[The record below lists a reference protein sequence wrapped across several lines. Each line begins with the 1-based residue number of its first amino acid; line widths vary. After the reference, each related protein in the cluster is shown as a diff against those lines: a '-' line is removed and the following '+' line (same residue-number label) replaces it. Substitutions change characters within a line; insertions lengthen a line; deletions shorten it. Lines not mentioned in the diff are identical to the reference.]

1 MASVHRLSQRHPE
14 HELAMRRFHLCETEF
29 RAVCDDLKAVRRA
42 LEHWRTVD
50 PPLPGRIAECQRLL
64 AELEAEAL
72 DFLNPGESRE
82 PRNDR
87 SGRCC

>member
-1 MASVHRLSQRHPE
+1 MISSSDRPVALVTGGSRGIG
-14 HELAMRRFHLCETEF
+14 